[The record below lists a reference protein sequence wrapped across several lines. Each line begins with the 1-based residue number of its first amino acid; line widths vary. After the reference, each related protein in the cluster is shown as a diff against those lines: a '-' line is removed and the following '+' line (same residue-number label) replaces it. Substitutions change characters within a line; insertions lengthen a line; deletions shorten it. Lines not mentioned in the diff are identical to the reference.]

1 MPDPQPP
8 DVLIVGAG
16 LAGLCCG
23 RRLAECG
30 VAFRILEA
38 SDAVGGRVR
47 TDLVDGFRLDRG
59 FQVYLT
65 ASPEG
70 RRVLDLAALDLK
82 PFARA
87 VLVWYGG
94 RLHRLPDPRSEL
106 LAAAKSLFNP
116 VGSVRDKLRMV
127 RLFWEIDR
135 GSLEQQLASDERPT
149 LDLLR
154 WNGHFTPAMIDC
166 LLRPLC
172 GAFCLEKQLNTSS
185 RFFRFVFRLLA
196 DGGAALPALG
206 MQSIPDQIAVRL
218 PAGAVQ
224 IGVRVV
230 RVGHREVVL
239 DGGESL
245 RTRAVVVATEGPEA
259 ARLIGDELRDPGSN
273 GAVTLYYAAERPP
286 IAEPVV
292 MLDGEGEGPVSHAA
306 VVSNVSPAVAP
317 AGQALISASVVGI
330 PADEDAELDRRVRLQ
345 LSNWFGGAALGWR
358 LLRVY
363 SLPHAL
369 PDQTAGK
376 LDPWQRP
383 VRLRPGLYVCGDHRD
398 SGSIDGAMT
407 SGFRAAQ
414 AVMEDL
420 EARRT

>member
-1 MPDPQPP
+1 MLDPQPP

-16 LAGLCCG
+16 LAGLCCA

-30 VAFRILEA
+30 VPFRILEA
-38 SDAVGGRVR
+38 ADAVGGRVR

-59 FQVYLT
+59 FQVCLT

-70 RRVLDLAALDLK
+70 RRVLDLAALDLR

-94 RLHRLPDPRSEL
+94 RFHRFADPRSEP

-135 GSLEQQLASDERPT
+135 GSLEKQFAMDERPT

-154 WNGHFTPAMIDC
+154 WNGRFSRAMIDR
-166 LLRPLC
+166 LFRPLC
-172 GAFCLEKQLNTSS
+172 GAFCLEKQLSTSS
-185 RFFRFVFRLLA
+185 RFFRFAFRLLA
-196 DGGAALPALG
+196 EGGAAMPALG
-206 MQSIPDQIAVRL
+206 MQAIPDQIARRL
-218 PAGAVQ
+218 PAGAVRF
-224 IGVRVV
+224 GAKVV
-230 RVGHREVVL
+230 RVGHREVLL
-239 DGGESL
+239 DGAETL
-245 RTRAVVVATEGPEA
+245 RTRAVVVATEGPVA
-259 ARLIGDELRDPGSN
+259 ARLIGDELRDPASN
-273 GAVTLYYAAERPP
+273 GTARLYYAAERPP

-292 MLDGEGEGPVSHAA
+292 MLDGEGQGPVNHAA

-317 AGQALISASVVGI
+317 AGHSLIAASVVGI
-330 PADEDAELDRRVRLQ
+330 PPEDDAELDRRVRLQ
-345 LSNWFGGAALGWR
+345 LSEWFGGAALAWR

-363 SLPHAL
+363 RIPHAL

-398 SGSIDGAMT
+398 NGSLDGAMT

-420 EARRT
+420 VARRT